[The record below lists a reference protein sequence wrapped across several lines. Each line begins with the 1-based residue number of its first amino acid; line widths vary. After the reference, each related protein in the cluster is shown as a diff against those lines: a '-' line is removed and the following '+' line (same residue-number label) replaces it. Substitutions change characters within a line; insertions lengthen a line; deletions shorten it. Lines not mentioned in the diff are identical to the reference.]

1 MGEGCGVGSR
11 GRRDL
16 SRTTGRSAQ
25 APPPRNPGRKRPHPD
40 QSFKPLAAG
49 ETESRLPRKARHP
62 LAPSTPH
69 LLVEGVD
76 GVHVRAAA
84 AAAPGPPV
92 T

>member
-16 SRTTGRSAQ
+16 PGATGRSAQ
-25 APPPRNPGRKRPHPD
+25 APPPRNRGRKRPHPD
-40 QSFKPLAAG
+40 LSFKPPAAG
-49 ETESRLPRKARHP
+49 EATPRLRRQARHP
-62 LAPSTPH
+62 SVPRTPH